1 MTTTQKYQYAD
12 WLKGI
17 GFNYTATLRS
27 PFSLTQAKMDKYTNV
42 LLKQNK
48 DIETIYYTIE
58 KDSDPYS
65 KAQDIQ
71 ESYRTEQTSTGNHA
85 HLLIKTKNN
94 RKVELVNNNLYR
106 QPYTIPYYDEVNDL
120 NAISHYIVKQ
130 QTEDNYNILFQASQ
144 NQQDFPY

>member
-1 MTTTQKYQYAD
+1 MTTTQKHQYAE

-65 KAQDIQ
+65 IAQDIQ
-71 ESYRTEQTSTGNHA
+71 ESYRTTRTSTGNHA

-94 RKVELVNNNLYR
+94 RKAELVNNNLYR
-106 QPYTIPYYDEVNDL
+106 QPYTIPYYEEVKDL
-120 NAISHYIVKQ
+120 HAISHYIVKDLK
-130 QTEDNYNILFQASQ
+130 EDNYNIIIK
-144 NQQDFPY
+144 